1 MTAVRQPLAD
11 RLVAQLVPAARY
23 RSEHDTAVVDGG
35 LYYLVLTDRAGNELA
50 ASKRAYRLDEI
61 VARLELLTTVEV
73 ELALVRARRMGFE
86 VPGSPG

>member
-1 MTAVRQPLAD
+1 MTAVRPPLAD

-23 RSEHDTAVVDGG
+23 RNERETEVVDGG
-35 LYYLVLTDRAGNELA
+35 QCYVVLTDRAGNELA

-61 VARLELLTTVEV
+61 VARLELLTTVDV